1 VEYVTNENEASMQ
14 TLAILKP
21 DAIGSNL
28 TGKILSHLEDAG
40 FRIVAARTTML
51 TKAEAEA
58 FYQVHE
64 ERPFYHSLV
73 AYMTSGPCMPL
84 VLEHERAVEYL
95 REVVG
100 ATDPAEA
107 AEGTIRKLYA
117 ESKERNVIHASDSTT
132 NAQSEIVF
140 FFSAAELKRL
150 SR

>member
-1 VEYVTNENEASMQ
+1 MQ

-51 TKAEAEA
+51 TQAEAEA
-58 FYQVHE
+58 FYQVHK
-64 ERPFYHSLV
+64 ERPFYDSLV

-84 VLEHERAVEYL
+84 VLEHECAVEYL

-117 ESKERNVIHASDSTT
+117 ESKERNVIHASDSTI